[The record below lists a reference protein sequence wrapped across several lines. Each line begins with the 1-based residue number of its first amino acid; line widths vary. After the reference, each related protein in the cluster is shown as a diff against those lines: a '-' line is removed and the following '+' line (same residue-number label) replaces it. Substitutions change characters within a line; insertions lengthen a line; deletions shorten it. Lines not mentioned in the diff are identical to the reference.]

1 MSAIDYSLAC
11 FNASAARVACLATAA
26 QIFGEKVHLLNAHR
40 RQVMAT
46 LRKIIEIQRQSE
58 LIINI
63 FPQNLGVGLT

>member
-1 MSAIDYSLAC
+1 MSTGSLKLWQKRRL
-11 FNASAARVACLATAA
+11 AAKEGCSDFYCWRRARSP
-26 QIFGEKVHLLNAHR
+26 HR

>member
-1 MSAIDYSLAC
+1 M
-11 FNASAARVACLATAA
+11 AAKEGCSDFYCWRRARSP
-26 QIFGEKVHLLNAHR
+26 HR

-63 FPQNLGVGLT
+63 FAQNLGVGLT

>member
-1 MSAIDYSLAC
+1 LAEKE
-11 FNASAARVACLATAA
+11 ADMAAKEGCSDFCCWQFTRSP
-26 QIFGEKVHLLNAHR
+26 HR

-63 FPQNLGVGLT
+63 FAQNLGVGLT